1 MGEGKVE
8 REPRCIDTV
17 DSKSDIVL
25 VILKVQQHGSFA
37 IMFSDTRMLGK
48 IHACIKLSFYYFKK
62 TKKLLDSG
70 TENMASLGMIFGK
83 NKEKFNH
90 KSLHHLL

>member
-1 MGEGKVE
+1 M
-8 REPRCIDTV
+8 
-17 DSKSDIVL
+17 
-25 VILKVQQHGSFA
+25 
-37 IMFSDTRMLGK
+37 
-48 IHACIKLSFYYFKK
+48 HASSSLSTTSKK

-83 NKEKFNH
+83 NKEKFNY